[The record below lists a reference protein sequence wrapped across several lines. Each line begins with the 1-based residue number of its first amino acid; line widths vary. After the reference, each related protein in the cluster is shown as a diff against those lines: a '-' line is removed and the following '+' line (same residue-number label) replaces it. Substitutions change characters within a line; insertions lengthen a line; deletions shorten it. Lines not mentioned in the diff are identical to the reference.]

1 MHELGITQNI
11 VAIAME
17 YANGVP
23 VKRVTLE
30 VGKLTAILPDA
41 IRFCFDVC
49 CQGTPLEGAQL
60 EIIEKPG
67 LARCLQCGSEVAL
80 DLPFGVCDCG
90 CQKLQ
95 IIQGEELSIK
105 ELELEDVCV

>member
-11 VAIAME
+11 VAIAAE
-17 YANGVP
+17 YANGMP

-49 CQGTPLEGAQL
+49 CQGTLLDGAQL
-60 EIIEKPG
+60 EIIEKAG
-67 LARCLQCGSEVAL
+67 LARCRQCGFEVPL
-80 DLPFGVCDCG
+80 DLPFGVCTCG
-90 CQKLQ
+90 SQDLQ

-105 ELELEDVCV
+105 ELETEEVCV

>member
-11 VAIAME
+11 VAIAAE

-30 VGKLTAILPDA
+30 VGQLTAVLPDA

-49 CQGTPLEGAQL
+49 AQGTVLAGAQL
-60 EIIEKPG
+60 EILEKPG
-67 LARCLQCGSEVAL
+67 LGRCRQCGSEVAL
-80 DLPFGVCDCG
+80 SVPFGVCGCG
-90 CQKLQ
+90 CRDLQ
-95 IIQGEELSIK
+95 ILQGEELSIK
-105 ELELEDVCV
+105 ELETEEVCV